1 MRVVT
6 ANVVWVFLRDQRK
19 TGRAFAAACALLA
32 WLPGAQAGVLMEE
45 GFPYPAGSSLAANL
59 PWSGSA
65 DASLGVVSGN
75 LTLGS
80 FPGTTPAGNM
90 LQIGGGTGL
99 NVYRNFSSA
108 PITGAPGMSIY
119 CSMLINC
126 TVLPTGTN
134 SQFIANLMEPGA
146 TAPNAPDDPLDLFVI
161 PASGGYRLSI
171 SRAGGDRASAGAV
184 LTLGSTHI
192 IVLKYTYGTNGVNSL
207 YIDPAAA
214 SPEPA
219 FANARTEQGD
229 DGGIDTGSNLQV
241 VLFHSPASPL
251 GATAGSFTVDTLR
264 FGTQWADVIPQIIPL
279 SAAGP
284 QDQSACSGGPVMFSV
299 AAAGT
304 PPFSY
309 QWRTNGM
316 AIADA
321 TNATFT
327 LLSATPV
334 DTANGYDVVVND
346 ANGSVTS
353 RVAKLVL
360 SFIAPAITVP
370 PADQPLMPGTSN
382 ATFSVSASGD
392 PPLSFQWRTNG
403 VPILGATNSSY
414 TLNNPVPADGSN
426 SFDVVVS
433 NPCGAATSSPAW
445 ILFPHAFLA
454 CAALP
459 GFFSGVNLITTN
471 SGGLNLY
478 AWSSP
483 DPAQPITN
491 WVLEGPLQEQPL
503 NDGTGNSRY
512 SINVSPVVSPVYYL
526 LGQNTSP
533 PYLQPVPVQW
543 ITTDVYGNN
552 YFYSDVLSVN
562 SAGVLGFAA
571 PPAITQQPLTQ
582 AVLTGKTVSYS
593 VTASGAG
600 PLSYQWYFNT
610 NSVLPGATG
619 ATLTLDAVTTAN
631 AGVYMVVVT
640 NAYGSVTSDSAT
652 LTVLPAPRLSARP
665 TPGGVQLNAAGVAGG
680 TYWVQAATNLG
691 PPTVWVTVATNV
703 ADASGVVRFSDTNLS
718 AGGRRFYRLVS
729 P

>member
-1 MRVVT
+1 M
-6 ANVVWVFLRDQRK
+6 FLRDK
-19 TGRAFAAACALLA
+19 LGRGRVFAAACGLLA
-32 WLPGAQAGVLMEE
+32 LLPGAQASVLLEE
-45 GFPYPAGSSLAANL
+45 GFPYPAGSSLAANP

-75 LTLGS
+75 LTLGT

-99 NVYRNFSSA
+99 NVYRNFSSS

-119 CSMLINC
+119 FSILINC

-134 SQFIANLMEPGA
+134 AQFIACLMEPGA

-171 SRAGGDRASAGAV
+171 SRAGSDRASAGAV

-229 DGGIDTGSNLQV
+229 DGEIDTGSNLQV
-241 VLFHSPASPL
+241 VLFHSPASPA
-251 GATAGSFTVDTLR
+251 GATAGSFAFDTLR
-264 FGTQWADVIPQIIPL
+264 FGTQWADVIPQTIPL
-279 SAAGP
+279 SVAGP
-284 QDQSACSGGPVMFSV
+284 QDQSACSGSPVVFSV

-309 QWRTNGM
+309 QWRINGM
-316 AIADA
+316 AVADE

-334 DTANGYDVVVND
+334 DAANGYDAVVGD
-346 ANGSVTS
+346 ASGGSVTS

-360 SFIAPAITVP
+360 SSLAPAITVA
-370 PADQPLMPGTSN
+370 PADQPVMPGNSN
-382 ATFSVSASGD
+382 ATFSVSVLGD

-403 VPILGATNSSY
+403 VPIPGATNRSY
-414 TLNNPVPADGSN
+414 TLWNPAPSDGSN

-433 NPCGAATSSPAW
+433 NPCGAATSSSAW

-471 SGGLNLY
+471 SAGLSLY

-483 DPAQPITN
+483 DPTQPITT

-526 LGQNTSP
+526 LGQSTTP

-543 ITTDVYGNN
+543 ITTDLYGNN

-562 SAGVLGFAA
+562 SAGVLGFAT

-582 AVLTGKTVSYS
+582 AVLTGKTVNYS

-619 ATLTLDAVTTAN
+619 ATLTLGAVTPAN
-631 AGVYMVVVT
+631 AGVYTVVVT
-640 NAYGSVTSDSAT
+640 NAYGTVTSDPAL
-652 LTVLPAPRLSARP
+652 LTVLPAPQLSARP

-691 PPTVWVTVATNV
+691 SPTVWVTVATNV

-718 AGGRRFYRLVS
+718 AGARRFYRLVS